1 MKHFSL
7 ADYIEDE
14 AEVESDCSKDEED
27 NEECEQEPEGIDEA
41 KKINLKK
48 NMKVNR
54 KKFREDE
61 IEKEELLIKKIMKRT
76 YKAKTQ
82 DTSTSIQ
89 FQKKDST
96 WMKLN
101 QKALILSQS
110 NPVQTISPVKE
121 QSLRTRIGFKCN
133 KNNKD
138 TREEKK
144 PIIQSAEKGS
154 NEIEELKKDH
164 EQKIIKKISQISSA
178 VKRSFRERLKED
190 DEILENVIKVNSG
203 LNRKPSKENKVKRI
217 PFGFPGKHTSLL
229 KDLKE
234 NKLNESQ

>member
-1 MKHFSL
+1 
-7 ADYIEDE
+7 
-14 AEVESDCSKDEED
+14 
-27 NEECEQEPEGIDEA
+27 
-41 KKINLKK
+41 
-48 NMKVNR
+48 
-54 KKFREDE
+54 
-61 IEKEELLIKKIMKRT
+61 MKRT

-82 DTSTSIQ
+82 DTSTSTQ

-110 NPVQTISPVKE
+110 NPVQSISPVKE

>member
-110 NPVQTISPVKE
+110 NPVQSISPVKE

-178 VKRSFRERLKED
+178 VKNHLTHIIFSAMNSANFLK
-190 DEILENVIKVNSG
+190 NG
-203 LNRKPSKENKVKRI
+203 T
-217 PFGFPGKHTSLL
+217 FPL
-229 KDLKE
+229 
-234 NKLNESQ
+234 QP